1 MVYIDDIVDK
11 DVVLRIS
18 EKIKSIN
25 IDGIIGAEYVSR
37 FVCEHAGSIFN
48 QSGMTEKPDI
58 VSAKILEG
66 RVALFID
73 GTPVVITYPY
83 DFP

>member
-1 MVYIDDIVDK
+1 MMVYIDDIVDK
-11 DVVLRIS
+11 DVVLQIS

-37 FVCEHAGSIFN
+37 FVSEHAGSIFN
-48 QSGMTEKPDI
+48 QSGMTEKPDV

-66 RVALFID
+66 RVALSS
-73 GTPVVITYPY
+73 TARPSS
-83 DFP
+83 